1 MPLYSYHCEQCDEVY
16 ENMRSI
22 SQRNIKLVCP
32 VCRESCS
39 RILDLSAFQLKG
51 GGWYK
56 DGYSSKTQP
65 KEKKE
70 SEWTENIWMEYKK
83 DYAYYFSI

>member
-22 SQRNIKLVCP
+22 KQRDVKLICP
-32 VCRESCS
+32 RCKESCT
-39 RILDLSAFQLKG
+39 RILDLSSFQLKG

-56 DGYSSKTQP
+56 DGYSNKKQKT
-65 KEKKE
+65 KKE
-70 SEWTENIWMEYKK
+70 EKVE
-83 DYAYYFSI
+83 

>member
-1 MPLYSYHCEQCDEVY
+1 MPIYSYHCEQCDEVY

-22 SQRNIKLVCP
+22 KQRDVKLICP
-32 VCRESCS
+32 QCKESCS

-56 DGYSSKTQP
+56 DGYSSKKQNT
-65 KEKKE
+65 KKE
-70 SEWTENIWMEYKK
+70 EKEE
-83 DYAYYFSI
+83 